1 MIFGK
6 DKAEF
11 DFDSFKSDVSSA
23 AEPLVEAVTKYDPN
37 KKKRKYKSPTADLHE
52 SAGLFFQAAA
62 DTLDK
67 QSSASSPDNGLNFS
81 DKVNELKL
89 DKKARQAGQK
99 TQDTLREAGKR
110 GSQLWGAAGEAAGN
124 AAGDVQNRFMEAK
137 LDKKLGKL
145 TDEAGKRVKRLKL
158 DKKTGKVVD
167 ATTGQLK
174 DMKLDKKLGQLADN
188 AGKQVKDLKLDKKF
202 GKLADNASSQFNDL
216 KLDKKAGEAAATV
229 GGTILAAAANVG
241 SAVKDAQLDK
251 RLGDFADSVSSS
263 VKDARLDKKF
273 GDFAD
278 TVGGAVKDAQLDKRL
293 ADVGDTV
300 GPLAAAVAG
309 SAGAIAGNVADSV
322 GNFIKDN
329 KLDKRAATVAGNTNA
344 LLSLAGDKVSSAG
357 DKASQTLKDA
367 KLDKRLAE
375 AQLPEKLFSAANV
388 LPGVTVSNPKKA
400 AKQFRK
406 RRAQVLKA
414 ASQQQKELAKVL
426 ANRQKEAGKF
436 VKARRK
442 DIESGKISVP
452 FYTPNKKS
460 FNWGRTGLIVG
471 GAGAAIGGVAANNA
485 RIWSAVPP
493 LESKLPGENRYFR
506 SRQGIVFY
514 KESGQSTEGKA
525 PVVFVHGIGAGNT
538 SYEWLNNVGPLSE
551 QYKVYAYDLLG
562 FGNSDRP
569 AIKYSAEVY
578 IKQLTEFLDEVVKQP
593 AYVVAS
599 SLAASYAVQVAYRR
613 PELIEKL
620 VLTSPTGIN
629 RVAGNQGVQILPGFM
644 YYLLRTPVIGR
655 SIYSGIASHKYIRS
669 YMENQMFYDQ
679 SLVTD
684 EMVQQYY
691 VAAHQPG
698 AEYAAYSFFTG
709 LLNAEIGQTLGRVD
723 KPVLIV
729 QGKQDRQTNPEV
741 GENLRR
747 QNQAARLV
755 TLEGARLVPQWEQAA
770 EFNRVALD
778 FLSQPDKPSH
788 LKLAASDKTGVHA
801 GATGDEL
808 KTHETAPGQPES
820 VTDKVGEV
828 ADKVQGKAAEAA
840 GKVTDLAAKAGDKAG
855 QAKEQLQARAED
867 SGADVEQAAKDLSDK
882 FIDQANQEHTA
893 SDHQL
898 EASQQADKPKIKPL
912 KSQTKPLGAGE
923 QTSQPDQGS
932 KLGQLD
938 AATEFDE
945 HRDLN
950 KELQEHR
957 ETFLGDADTGA
968 ALLEDKDN
976 NGVDDRR
983 MGNQS

>member
-6 DKAEF
+6 DKGEF
-11 DFDSFKSDVSSA
+11 DFDSFKSDVTSA
-23 AEPLVEAVTKYDPN
+23 AEPLIEAVNKYDPN
-37 KKKRKYKSPTADLHE
+37 KKKRKYKSANADLHE

-67 QSSASSPDNGLNFS
+67 KSSASSPDNGFNFG

-89 DKKARQAGQK
+89 DKKAQQAGQK
-99 TQDTLREAGKR
+99 AQDTLREAGKR
-110 GSQLWGAAGEAAGN
+110 GGQFWGTASDAAGN
-124 AAGDVQNRFMEAK
+124 AAGTVQERFMEAK

-145 TDEAGKRVKRLKL
+145 TDKAGKQVKSLKL
-158 DKKTGKVVD
+158 DKKTGKLVD
-167 ATTGQLK
+167 SAAGQLK
-174 DMKLDKKLGQLADN
+174 DM
-188 AGKQVKDLKLDKKF
+188 
-202 GKLADNASSQFNDL
+202 

-241 SAVKDAQLDK
+241 STVKDAQLDK
-251 RLGDFADSVSSS
+251 RLGDFADTVSSS
-263 VKDARLDKKF
+263 VKDARLDKKL

-293 ADVGDTV
+293 AEVGDTV
-300 GPLAAAVAG
+300 GPIAAAVAG

-329 KLDKRAATVAGNTNA
+329 KLDKRAANVAGSTNA

-357 DKASQTLKDA
+357 DRASQTLKDA

-414 ASQQQKELAKVL
+414 AGKQQKELGKVL
-426 ANRQKEAGKF
+426 ALRQKEAGKF
-436 VKARRK
+436 IHARQKDAGKFVQARRK
-442 DIESGKISVP
+442 DIESGKITVP
-452 FYTPNKKS
+452 FYAPKKKG
-460 FNWGRTGLIVG
+460 FNWGRTGLIIG
-471 GAGAAIGGVAANNA
+471 GAGAVVGGIAANNA
-485 RIWSAVPP
+485 RIWAAVPP

-514 KESGQSTEGKA
+514 KESGQSAEGKA

-551 QYKVYAYDLLG
+551 QYRVYAYDLLG

-613 PELIEKL
+613 PELIQKL

-629 RVAGNQGVQILPGFM
+629 RVAGNQGVQVLPGFM
-644 YYLLRTPVIGR
+644 YYLLRAPVIGR
-655 SIYSGIASHKYIRS
+655 TIYSGVASRKYIRS

-679 SLVTD
+679 GQVND

-723 KPVLIV
+723 KPVLII
-729 QGKQDRQTNPEV
+729 QGKQDRQTKPEE
-741 GENLRR
+741 GETLRR

-755 TLEGARLVPQWEQAA
+755 TLEGARLVPHWEQAD
-770 EFNRVALD
+770 EFNRATLN
-778 FLSQPDKPSH
+778 FLGQPDKPAH
-788 LKLAASDKTGVHA
+788 LKLSTSDKTGVRA

-820 VTDKVGEV
+820 VTDKVGE
-828 ADKVQGKAAEAA
+828 GAE
-840 GKVTDLAAKAGDKAG
+840 KFQAKAGEVKD
-855 QAKEQLQARAED
+855 QLQAKAED
-867 SGADVEQAAKDLSDK
+867 TGSKVEQAAKDLADK
-882 FIDQANQEHTA
+882 FIDQANREHTS

-912 KSQTKPLGAGE
+912 KSQTKPLGSAE
-923 QTSQPDQGS
+923 EPPANQTGDPADQAN

-950 KELQEHR
+950 KELQQHR
-957 ETFLGDADTGA
+957 ETFLGDAETGA
-968 ALLEDKDN
+968 ALVEDKDN

-983 MGNQS
+983 MGNPS